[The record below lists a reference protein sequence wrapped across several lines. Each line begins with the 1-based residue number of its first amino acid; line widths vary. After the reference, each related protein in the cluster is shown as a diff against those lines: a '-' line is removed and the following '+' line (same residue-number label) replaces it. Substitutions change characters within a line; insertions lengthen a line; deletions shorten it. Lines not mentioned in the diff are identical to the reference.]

1 QAFHI
6 EILKGVSRLSTRR
19 KNMNVYDQAHGLA
32 QAIKAS
38 QEFIQYDALKKQV
51 DANPEL
57 AAMVKEVQA
66 KQFELQAKQMMGEQ
80 MNAEMMAQAQQL
92 YAIMMRDPLAM
103 QYMEAQM
110 RFSLMMN
117 DVYKIIGEAVGI
129 GDMADMLK

>member
-1 QAFHI
+1 
-6 EILKGVSRLSTRR
+6 
-19 KNMNVYDQAHGLA
+19 MNVYDQAHGLT

-51 DANPEL
+51 DTNPEL